1 VDGIGASDFSHRLAS
16 VQASQCF
23 LALMRRHLA
32 RTTEAHAARLGALAA
47 LSGASADQLALELG
61 KPSEDSEHQPAVRG
75 RRVGPS
81 IAQALEAR
89 AALADLGE
97 HVEQLARGSRQPI
110 EPRDDQ
116 HVAVL
121 ELPDR
126 LRQLGPVGLGT
137 RNLFLEY
144 LGAASGHELGVL
156 AREILAVGAYPCISE
171 HRHLVTLSC
180 IELLSIRYARLNR
193 AKINVKF

>member
-1 VDGIGASDFSHRLAS
+1 RLAG
-16 VQASQCF
+16 VQTPQRL
-23 LALMRRHLA
+23 LALMRRHLP
-32 RTTEAHAARLGALAA
+32 RPTEANAARLGALAA
-47 LSGASADQLALELG
+47 LTGARADQLTLELG
-61 KPSEDSEHQPAVRG
+61 KAAEDSEHQPAVSGRG
-75 RRVGPS
+75 VGP
-81 IAQALEAR
+81 AVLQRLEAG
-89 AALADLGE
+89 AALADLAE
-97 HVEQLARGSRQPI
+97 HVEQVTRGSRQPI

-193 AKINVKF
+193 AKINVKFSMRNF